1 MQTQPHAAGIV
12 GPRGSGQESF
22 DALEDS
28 LAQDRRMLRRN
39 SGRIIGVD
47 YATFSFPAHTRVA
60 SRPKSPAPAVAT
72 LFGLPATLR
81 AET

>member
-1 MQTQPHAAGIV
+1 MKRRPPHTTVIV
-12 GPRGSGQESF
+12 GPRGSGQECR
-22 DALEDS
+22 AELRPTRH
-28 LAQDRRMLRRN
+28 RRMLCRS

-47 YATFSFPAHTRVA
+47 YATFPFPAHTRVA
-60 SRPKSPAPAVAT
+60 SRSKSPAPAVAT